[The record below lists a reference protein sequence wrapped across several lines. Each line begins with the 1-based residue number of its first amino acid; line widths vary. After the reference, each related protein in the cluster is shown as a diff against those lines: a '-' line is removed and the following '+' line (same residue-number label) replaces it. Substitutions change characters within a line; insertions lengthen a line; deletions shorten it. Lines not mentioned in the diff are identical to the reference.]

1 MNAVARLREWYR
13 DRRPLWSVFPT
24 RRAAAI
30 VALAAFAWLLP
41 GPIGVSIGAA
51 LLAAVGALVVFD
63 YVRLPRRRDVTAQ
76 RVAPE
81 SIGLGDAADLRYE
94 MTSRWPWPIHAA
106 LFQNLPT
113 ALSAERAEIELRLE
127 GASQSTIVIPVVARA
142 RGRHPLGGAAL
153 RLMTPLGLLARYV
166 RVPVDGE
173 VLVVPSLTHVRHFR
187 LLAMQHRLTDA
198 GIRALR
204 RRGEGQSFVGLRE
217 YVPGDDPRLVDW
229 KATARHQQLITRE
242 HTVERSQTV
251 MILVDCG
258 RVMTQLAGAFSRF
271 EHVLSAAIVLTD
283 VAATSGDQVGLL
295 AFDDEL
301 RAFVPAQRGRAAL
314 RNVRA
319 ALSGLEAT
327 LTEPD
332 YSAAFRTLA
341 LRQRKRALVVF
352 FTDLIDARV
361 ARSLVSHVSR
371 SAQRHLVVVV
381 AIQNDALIAAARPN
395 TLGALA
401 LYRSAAAEE
410 LIHEREEALA
420 RMRRA
425 GVAVLDVAPTQMA
438 AAVVNRYTEVKAR
451 GLL

>member
-1 MNAVARLREWYR
+1 VTLVTAVRDWYR
-13 DRRPLWSVFPT
+13 ARRPLWSVFPT
-24 RRAAAI
+24 RRSAAV
-30 VALAAFAWLLP
+30 VALAALAWLVP
-41 GPIGVSIGAA
+41 GSIGVSIGAS
-51 LLAAVGALVVFD
+51 LLAAVVALLVFD
-63 YVRLPRRRDVTAQ
+63 YVRLPRRHDVTA
-76 RVAPE
+76 RRRAPE
-81 SIGLGDAADLRYE
+81 SIGLGDAAEVRYE
-94 MTSRWPWPIHAA
+94 IVSRWPWPIRAT
-106 LFQNLPT
+106 LFQSLPP
-113 ALSAERAEIELRLE
+113 ALSADRAPIDLRFAAA
-127 GASQSTIVIPVVARA
+127 GDRPIVVPVEARA
-142 RGRHPLGGAAL
+142 RGRHSLGDSAL
-153 RLMTPLGLLARYV
+153 RLTTPLGMLARFV
-166 RVPVDGE
+166 RVPLDDE
-173 VLVVPSLTHVRHFR
+173 VLIVPSLTHVRHLR

-204 RRGEGQSFVGLRE
+204 LRGEGQAFVGLRE
-217 YVPGDDPRLVDW
+217 YAPGDDPRFVDW
-229 KATARHQQLITRE
+229 KATARHQRLITRE
-242 HTVERSQTV
+242 HTIERSQTV

-258 RVMTQLAGAFSRF
+258 RVMTQLAGTFSRL

-314 RNVRA
+314 RNVRS

-332 YSAAFRTLA
+332 YSAAFRMLA

-352 FTDLIDARV
+352 FTDVIDARV
-361 ARSLVSHVSR
+361 ARSLVAHVSR

-381 AIQNDALIAAARPN
+381 AIQNDELLEAARPKA
-395 TLGALA
+395 TGALA

-410 LIHEREEALA
+410 LIHEREEALT

-438 AAVVNRYTEVKAR
+438 TAVVNRYTEVKAR

>member
-1 MNAVARLREWYR
+1 
-13 DRRPLWSVFPT
+13 VFPT

-30 VALAAFAWLLP
+30 VALAAPAWLLP
-41 GPIGVSIGAA
+41 GSSGLAVGVGMLTAVAA
-51 LLAAVGALVVFD
+51 LLAFD
-63 YVRLPRRRDVTAQ
+63 YVRLPRRHDVSTSRQ
-76 RVAPE
+76 APE
-81 SIGLGDAADLRYE
+81 SIGLGDAVDVTYELR
-94 MTSRWPWPIHAA
+94 SRWPWPIRVA
-106 LFQNLPT
+106 LFQNFPE
-113 ALSAERAEIELRLE
+113 ALSAERGPIEMRFE
-127 GASQSTIVIPVVARA
+127 SAGKRRITVPVTART
-142 RGRHPLGGAAL
+142 RGRHRLGEAAL
-153 RLMTPLGLLARYV
+153 RLTTPLGLLARYV
-166 RVPVDGE
+166 RVPLDGD

-187 LLAMQHRLTDA
+187 LLALQHRLTDA

-217 YVPGDDPRLVDW
+217 YVPGDDPRFVDW
-229 KATARHQQLITRE
+229 KATARHRQLIMRE
-242 HTVERSQTV
+242 HTIERSQTV

-258 RVMTQLAGAFSRF
+258 RVMTQLAGTFARL

-301 RAFVPAQRGRAAL
+301 RAFVPAQRGLAAL

-332 YSAAFRTLA
+332 YSAAFRVLA

-352 FTDLIDARV
+352 FTDVIDARV
-361 ARSLVSHVSR
+361 ARSLVAHVGR

-381 AIQNDALIAAARPN
+381 AIQNDALLQASQPK
-395 TLGALA
+395 TEGTLA

-425 GVAVLDVAPTQMA
+425 GVTVLDVAPTQMA
-438 AAVVNRYTEVKAR
+438 AAVVNRYTEIKAR